1 MRRTTDEQSYSEKL
15 TRQVGPGAYFV
26 DRPRP
31 DNIVVIP
38 SNVYIHPQGTGVPVS
53 KALPPV
59 SIESDLRGL
68 GRPLGREARAAIRG
82 SRSHHNIE
90 TSPIT
95 FESTID
101 TPIEKL
107 MSFVSGGR
115 QAGVIPPVDVPGLTT
130 NPSRL
135 DLPAAGLRGK
145 YPNRFEPVLFHNPAE
160 TAFAPFDREVS
171 SRIMMKDQWRV
182 PKTSL
187 TAVNPP
193 TVPGLLQ

>member
-1 MRRTTDEQSYSEKL
+1 MRRTTDEQGYSEKL
-15 TRQVGPGAYFV
+15 TRQVGPGTYFV

-31 DNIVVIP
+31 ENIVVLP
-38 SNVYIHPQGTGVPVS
+38 SNVYIHPQGTGAPVS

-68 GRPLGREARAAIRG
+68 GRPLGREARVAIRG
-82 SRSHHNIE
+82 TRTHHHIE
-90 TSPIT
+90 TSPIS
-95 FESTID
+95 FESTLD
-101 TPIEKL
+101 TPIEKI
-107 MSFVSGGR
+107 MSFVSNGR
-115 QAGVIPPVDVPGLTT
+115 QAGVIPPVDVPGLQT

-135 DLPAAGLRGK
+135 ELPAGGFRGR
-145 YPNRFEPVLFHNPAE
+145 YPDRFEPVLFHNPAE
-160 TAFAPFDREVS
+160 AAFAPFDREVS

-187 TAVNPP
+187 SAVNPP

>member
-1 MRRTTDEQSYSEKL
+1 MRRTTDEQAYSEKL
-15 TRQVGPGAYFV
+15 TRQTRPGTYYVG
-26 DRPRP
+26 RPTP
-31 DNIVVIP
+31 EHLVVLP
-38 SNVYIHPQGTGVPVS
+38 SNVYIHPQGTGTPVS

-68 GRPLGREARAAIRG
+68 GRPLGREARVATRG
-82 SRSHHNIE
+82 ARTHHHIE

-95 FESTID
+95 FESTMD
-101 TPIEKL
+101 TPIEKI

-115 QAGVIPPVDVPGLTT
+115 QAGVIPPVDVPGLIT

-135 DLPAAGLRGK
+135 DLPAGGFRGV

-160 TAFAPFDREVS
+160 AAFAPFDREVS